1 MIYHNN
7 NNHSL
12 LSKIIFNGV
21 EMLEGLKVIE
31 MATYVAAPAAGAMLR
46 DWGAEVIKVEPL
58 NGCPMR
64 RFFEGMKSNV
74 PIEGN
79 PIFTLDNRGKK
90 GISINTS
97 DEKGADIVRELIKD
111 ADIFLTN
118 VRPQSLESA
127 KLDHESLLKVN
138 PKLIYCSLT
147 GYGLDGEEKNRPGF
161 DVAAYW
167 SRSGMAHLT
176 QRKGEEPL
184 PIRTAS
190 GDHITAIST
199 VSGILAAVY
208 ERTKTGKGK
217 VVETSLLRTG
227 IYSLSSDMALQ
238 LKFGRVPSTKKRDEQ
253 INPIFNFFKT
263 KDDRW
268 ICLSPRAGGD
278 YDLPKV
284 VRALGKEE
292 WLKNEKFNT
301 NQARRENAKEFIDEM
316 DKAFS
321 QYTMSEWGEKLD
333 EQDLIWSPVQNLKEV
348 SKDKQAIDSGAFSE
362 VEDQDCEENYTTVS
376 SPVRF
381 HNSDDGPKGPAPKLG
396 QDNFEVLKSI
406 GINEDQINE
415 LIDRGIVGNSQ
426 K

>member
-1 MIYHNN
+1 
-7 NNHSL
+7 
-12 LSKIIFNGV
+12 
-21 EMLEGLKVIE
+21 MLEGLKVIE

-97 DEKGADIVRELIKD
+97 DEKGADIVRKLIKD

-147 GYGLDGEEKNRPGF
+147 GYGLEGEEKNRPGF

-316 DKAFS
+316 DRAFS

-415 LIDRGIVGNSQ
+415 LIDRGIVGSSQ

>member
-1 MIYHNN
+1 
-7 NNHSL
+7 
-12 LSKIIFNGV
+12 
-21 EMLEGLKVIE
+21 MLEGLKVIE

-97 DEKGADIVRELIKD
+97 DEKGAKIVRELIKD

-118 VRPQSLESA
+118 VRPKSLESA
-127 KLDHESLLKVN
+127 NLNHEELHKIN

-147 GYGLDGEEKNRPGF
+147 GYGLDGEERNRPGF

-208 ERTKTGKGK
+208 ERTQTGKGK

-227 IYSLSSDMALQ
+227 IYSVSSDMALQ

-284 VRALGKEE
+284 VRALGKED
-292 WLKNEKFNT
+292 WLENKKFNT
-301 NQARRENAKEFIDEM
+301 NQARRENAKEFIEEM

-321 QYTMSEWGEKLD
+321 QHTMAEWGEKLD
-333 EQDLIWSPVQNLKEV
+333 AQDLIWSPVQNLKEV
-348 SKDKQAIDSGAFSE
+348 SKDKQAIAGGAFSE
-362 VEDQDCEENYTTVS
+362 VEDQDCSENYSTVS
-376 SPVRF
+376 SPVKF

-396 QDNFEVLKSI
+396 QDNFEVLKGI
-406 GINEDQINE
+406 GINEEEINS
-415 LIDRGIVGNSQ
+415 LIDDGIVGNPQ
-426 K
+426 

>member
-1 MIYHNN
+1 
-7 NNHSL
+7 
-12 LSKIIFNGV
+12 
-21 EMLEGLKVIE
+21 MLEGLKVIE

-97 DEKGADIVRELIKD
+97 DEKGATIVRELIKD

-118 VRPQSLESA
+118 VRPKSLRSA
-127 KLDHESLLKVN
+127 KLDHEELHTIN
-138 PKLIYCSLT
+138 PQLIYCSLT

-208 ERTKTGKGK
+208 ERTQTGKGK

-227 IYSLSSDMALQ
+227 IYSVSSDMALQ

-284 VRALGKEE
+284 VRAIGKED

-301 NQARRENAKEFIDEM
+301 NQARRENAKEFIEEM

-321 QYTMSEWGEKLD
+321 QRTMAEWGEKLD
-333 EQDLIWSPVQNLKEV
+333 AQDLIWSPVQNLKEV
-348 SKDKQAIDSGAFSE
+348 SKDKQAIASGAFSE
-362 VEDQDCEENYTTVS
+362 VEDQDCNENYSTVS
-376 SPVRF
+376 SPVKF

-396 QDNFEVLKSI
+396 QDNFEVLKGL
-406 GINEDQINE
+406 GINEKEINN
-415 LIDRGIVGNSQ
+415 LIDDGIVGNPQ
-426 K
+426 

>member
-1 MIYHNN
+1 
-7 NNHSL
+7 
-12 LSKIIFNGV
+12 
-21 EMLEGLKVIE
+21 MLEGLKVIE

-147 GYGLDGEEKNRPGF
+147 GYGLEGEEKNRPGF

-292 WLKNEKFNT
+292 WLENEKFNT

-316 DKAFS
+316 DRAFS

-415 LIDRGIVGNSQ
+415 LIDRGIVGSSQ

>member
-1 MIYHNN
+1 
-7 NNHSL
+7 
-12 LSKIIFNGV
+12 
-21 EMLEGLKVIE
+21 MLEGLKVIE

-97 DEKGADIVRELIKD
+97 DEKGAKIVRELIKD

-118 VRPQSLESA
+118 VRPKSLESA
-127 KLDHESLLKVN
+127 NLNHEELHKIN

-147 GYGLDGEEKNRPGF
+147 GYGLDGEERNRPGF

-208 ERTKTGKGK
+208 ERTQTGKGK

-227 IYSLSSDMALQ
+227 IYSVSSDMALQ

-284 VRALGKEE
+284 VRALGKED
-292 WLKNEKFNT
+292 WLENEKFNT
-301 NQARRENAKEFIDEM
+301 NQARRENAKEFIEEM

-321 QYTMSEWGEKLD
+321 QHTMAEWGEKLD
-333 EQDLIWSPVQNLKEV
+333 AQDLIWSPVQNLKEV
-348 SKDKQAIDSGAFSE
+348 SKDKQAIAGGAFSE
-362 VEDQDCEENYTTVS
+362 VEDQDCSENYSTVS
-376 SPVRF
+376 SPVKF

-396 QDNFEVLKSI
+396 QDNFEVLKGI
-406 GINEDQINE
+406 GINEEEINN
-415 LIDRGIVGNSQ
+415 LIDDGIVGNPQ
-426 K
+426 

>member
-12 LSKIIFNGV
+12 LSKIIFNGI

-111 ADIFLTN
+111 TDIFLTN

-292 WLKNEKFNT
+292 WLENEKFNT

>member
-1 MIYHNN
+1 
-7 NNHSL
+7 
-12 LSKIIFNGV
+12 
-21 EMLEGLKVIE
+21 MLEGLKVIE

-147 GYGLDGEEKNRPGF
+147 GYGLEGEEKNRPGF

-362 VEDQDCEENYTTVS
+362 VEDQDCDENYSTVS

-415 LIDRGIVGNSQ
+415 LIDRGIVGSSQ

>member
-1 MIYHNN
+1 
-7 NNHSL
+7 
-12 LSKIIFNGV
+12 
-21 EMLEGLKVIE
+21 MLEGLKVIE

-97 DEKGADIVRELIKD
+97 DEKGAKIVRELIKD

-118 VRPQSLESA
+118 VRPKSLESA
-127 KLDHESLLKVN
+127 NLNHEELHKIN

-147 GYGLDGEEKNRPGF
+147 GYGLDGEERNRPGF

-208 ERTKTGKGK
+208 ERTQTGKGK

-227 IYSLSSDMALQ
+227 IYSVSSDMALQ

-284 VRALGKEE
+284 VRALGKED
-292 WLKNEKFNT
+292 WLDNKKFNT
-301 NQARRENAKEFIDEM
+301 NQASRENAKEFIEEM
-316 DKAFS
+316 DKALS
-321 QYTMSEWGEKLD
+321 QYTMAEWGEKLD
-333 EQDLIWSPVQNLKEV
+333 AQDLIWSPVQNLKEV
-348 SKDKQAIDSGAFSE
+348 SKDKQAIAGGAFSE
-362 VEDQDCEENYTTVS
+362 VEDQDCSENYSTVS
-376 SPVRF
+376 SPVKF

-396 QDNFEVLKSI
+396 QDNFEVLKGI
-406 GINEDQINE
+406 GINEEEINN
-415 LIDRGIVGNSQ
+415 LIDD
-426 K
+426 

>member
-1 MIYHNN
+1 
-7 NNHSL
+7 
-12 LSKIIFNGV
+12 
-21 EMLEGLKVIE
+21 MLEGLKVIE

-97 DEKGADIVRELIKD
+97 DEKGAKIVRELIKD

-118 VRPQSLESA
+118 VRPKSLESA
-127 KLDHESLLKVN
+127 NLNHEELHKIN

-147 GYGLDGEEKNRPGF
+147 GYGLDGEERNRPGF

-208 ERTKTGKGK
+208 ERTQTGKGK

-227 IYSLSSDMALQ
+227 IYSVSSDMALQ

-284 VRALGKEE
+284 VRALGKED
-292 WLKNEKFNT
+292 WLENKKFNT
-301 NQARRENAKEFIDEM
+301 NQARRENAKEFIEEM

-321 QYTMSEWGEKLD
+321 QHTMAEWGEKLD
-333 EQDLIWSPVQNLKEV
+333 AQDLIWSPVQNLKEV
-348 SKDKQAIDSGAFSE
+348 SKDKQAIAGGAFSE
-362 VEDQDCEENYTTVS
+362 VEDQDCSENYSTVS
-376 SPVRF
+376 SPVKF

-396 QDNFEVLKSI
+396 QDNFEVLKGL
-406 GINEDQINE
+406 GINEEEINN
-415 LIDRGIVGNSQ
+415 LIDSGIVGSP

>member
-1 MIYHNN
+1 
-7 NNHSL
+7 
-12 LSKIIFNGV
+12 
-21 EMLEGLKVIE
+21 MLEGLKVIE

-46 DWGAEVIKVEPL
+46 DWGADVTKVEPL

-90 GISINTS
+90 GITINTS
-97 DEKGADIVRELIKD
+97 DKKGADIVRKMIKD
-111 ADIFLTN
+111 ADVFLTN

-127 KLDHESLLKVN
+127 KLDHKTLMKIN
-138 PKLIYCSLT
+138 PRLIYCSLT
-147 GYGLDGEEKNRPGF
+147 GYGLEGEEKNKPGF
-161 DVAAYW
+161 DIAAYW

-199 VSGILAAVY
+199 VSGILAALY
-208 ERTKTGKGK
+208 ERGNTGLGK
-217 VVETSLLRTG
+217 LVETSLVRTG
-227 IYSLSSDMALQ
+227 IYSIGSDMALQ
-238 LKFGRVPSTKKRDEQ
+238 LKFGRVPSTKNRDQQ
-253 INPIFNFFKT
+253 INPLFNFFKT

-268 ICLSPRAGGD
+268 ICLSPRAGGN
-278 YDLPKV
+278 YDMPKV
-284 VRALGKEE
+284 VRAIGKEE
-292 WLKNEKFNT
+292 WLNNDKFNS
-301 NQARRENAKEFIDEM
+301 NQARRENASEFIKEM

-321 QYTMSEWGEKLD
+321 KYTLSEWGNKLD
-333 EQDLIWSPVQNLKEV
+333 AEDLVWSPVQNLKEV
-348 SKDKQAIDSGAFSE
+348 SIDPQAIASGAFSE
-362 VEDQDCEENYTTVS
+362 VEDQDCSESYKTVS

-396 QDNFEVLKSI
+396 QDNFKVL
-406 GINEDQINE
+406 NE
-415 LIDRGIVGNSQ
+415 LGIGSDEINSLIDEGVVGKPSN
-426 K
+426 

>member
-1 MIYHNN
+1 
-7 NNHSL
+7 
-12 LSKIIFNGV
+12 
-21 EMLEGLKVIE
+21 
-31 MATYVAAPAAGAMLR
+31 
-46 DWGAEVIKVEPL
+46 
-58 NGCPMR
+58 
-64 RFFEGMKSNV
+64 MKSNV

-147 GYGLDGEEKNRPGF
+147 GYGLRVKKKIDLALMLQLIGRDQDGTFNSKKRRRTSSYKNSF
-161 DVAAYW
+161 
-167 SRSGMAHLT
+167 
-176 QRKGEEPL
+176 
-184 PIRTAS
+184 

-292 WLKNEKFNT
+292 WLKTKI
-301 NQARRENAKEFIDEM
+301 QYKSSKKRKCKRVYRRN
-316 DKAFS
+316 
-321 QYTMSEWGEKLD
+321 G
-333 EQDLIWSPVQNLKEV
+333 
-348 SKDKQAIDSGAFSE
+348 
-362 VEDQDCEENYTTVS
+362 
-376 SPVRF
+376 
-381 HNSDDGPKGPAPKLG
+381 
-396 QDNFEVLKSI
+396 
-406 GINEDQINE
+406 
-415 LIDRGIVGNSQ
+415 
-426 K
+426 

>member
-1 MIYHNN
+1 
-7 NNHSL
+7 
-12 LSKIIFNGV
+12 
-21 EMLEGLKVIE
+21 MLEGLKVIE

-147 GYGLDGEEKNRPGF
+147 GYGLEGEEKNRPGF

-333 EQDLIWSPVQNLKEV
+333 EQDLIWSPVQNLKAV
-348 SKDKQAIDSGAFSE
+348 TKDKQAIDSGAFSE

>member
-1 MIYHNN
+1 
-7 NNHSL
+7 
-12 LSKIIFNGV
+12 
-21 EMLEGLKVIE
+21 MLEGLKVIE

-90 GISINTS
+90 GISLNTS
-97 DEKGADIVRELIKD
+97 DEKGAKIIRELIKD

-118 VRPQSLESA
+118 VRPKSLESA
-127 KLDHESLLKVN
+127 KLNHEELHKIN

-147 GYGLDGEEKNRPGF
+147 GYGLDGEERNRPGF

-208 ERTKTGKGK
+208 ERTQTGKGK

-227 IYSLSSDMALQ
+227 IYSVSSDMALQ

-284 VRALGKEE
+284 VRALGKED
-292 WLKNEKFNT
+292 WLENKKFNT
-301 NQARRENAKEFIDEM
+301 NQARRENAKEFIEEM

-321 QYTMSEWGEKLD
+321 QHTMAEWGEKLD
-333 EQDLIWSPVQNLKEV
+333 AQDLIWSPVQNLKEV
-348 SKDKQAIDSGAFSE
+348 SKDKQAIVSGAFSE
-362 VEDQDCEENYTTVS
+362 VEDQDCSENYSTVS
-376 SPVRF
+376 SPVKF

-396 QDNFEVLKSI
+396 QDNFEVLKGL
-406 GINEDQINE
+406 GINEEEINN
-415 LIDRGIVGNSQ
+415 LIEDGIVGNPQ
-426 K
+426 

>member
-127 KLDHESLLKVN
+127 KLDHESLLKEN

-147 GYGLDGEEKNRPGF
+147 GYGLEGEEKNRPGF

>member
-1 MIYHNN
+1 
-7 NNHSL
+7 
-12 LSKIIFNGV
+12 
-21 EMLEGLKVIE
+21 MLEGLKVIE

-46 DWGAEVIKVEPL
+46 DWGADVTKIEPL

-90 GISINTS
+90 GITINTS
-97 DEKGADIVRELIKD
+97 DQKGADIVRKMID
-111 ADIFLTN
+111 NADVFLTN

-127 KLDHESLLKVN
+127 KLDHKTLMKIN
-138 PKLIYCSLT
+138 PRLIYCSLT
-147 GYGLDGEEKNRPGF
+147 GYGLEGEEKNKPGF
-161 DVAAYW
+161 DIAAYW

-199 VSGILAAVY
+199 VSGILAALY
-208 ERTKTGKGK
+208 ERGNTGVGK
-217 VVETSLLRTG
+217 LVETSLVRTG
-227 IYSLSSDMALQ
+227 IYSIGSDMALQ
-238 LKFGRVPSTKKRDEQ
+238 LKFGRVPSTKNRDQQ
-253 INPIFNFFKT
+253 INPLFNFFKT

-278 YDLPKV
+278 YDMPKV
-284 VRALGKEE
+284 VRAIGKEE
-292 WLKNEKFNT
+292 WLNNDKFNS
-301 NQARRENAKEFIDEM
+301 NQARRENASEFIKEM

-321 QYTMSEWGEKLD
+321 NHTLSEWGNKLD
-333 EQDLIWSPVQNLKEV
+333 AEDLVWSPVQNLKEV
-348 SKDKQAIDSGAFSE
+348 SMDSQAIASGAFSE
-362 VEDQDCEENYTTVS
+362 VEDQDCSESYKTVS

-396 QDNFEVLKSI
+396 QDNFKVL
-406 GINEDQINE
+406 NE
-415 LIDRGIVGNSQ
+415 LGIGNNEINSLIDEGVVGKPS

>member
-1 MIYHNN
+1 
-7 NNHSL
+7 
-12 LSKIIFNGV
+12 
-21 EMLEGLKVIE
+21 
-31 MATYVAAPAAGAMLR
+31 MLR

-64 RFFEGMKSNV
+64 RFFEGMKSNI

-118 VRPQSLESA
+118 VEPQSLESA

-147 GYGLDGEEKNRPGF
+147 GYGLEGEEKNRPGF
-161 DVAAYW
+161 DVALLVEIRDGTFN
-167 SRSGMAHLT
+167 SKE
-176 QRKGEEPL
+176 KGR
-184 PIRTAS
+184 RTS
-190 GDHITAIST
+190 SYTGDHITAIST

-238 LKFGRVPSTKKRDEQ
+238 LKFGRVPSTKREMNKL
-253 INPIFNFFKT
+253 ILYLIFKT

-268 ICLSPRAGGD
+268 ICLDPRAGGD

-362 VEDQDCEENYTTVS
+362 VEDQDCDENYSTVS

>member
-1 MIYHNN
+1 
-7 NNHSL
+7 
-12 LSKIIFNGV
+12 
-21 EMLEGLKVIE
+21 MLEGLKVIE

-97 DEKGADIVRELIKD
+97 DEKGAKIVRELIKD

-118 VRPQSLESA
+118 VRPKSLESA
-127 KLDHESLLKVN
+127 NLNHEELHKIN

-147 GYGLDGEEKNRPGF
+147 GYGLDGEERNRPGF

-208 ERTKTGKGK
+208 ERTQTGKGK

-227 IYSLSSDMALQ
+227 IYSVSSDMALQ

-284 VRALGKEE
+284 VRALGKED
-292 WLKNEKFNT
+292 WLENEKFNT
-301 NQARRENAKEFIDEM
+301 NQARRENAKEFIEEM
-316 DKAFS
+316 DRAFS
-321 QYTMSEWGEKLD
+321 QYTMAEWGEKLD
-333 EQDLIWSPVQNLKEV
+333 AQDLIWSPVQNLKEV
-348 SKDKQAIDSGAFSE
+348 SKDKQAIASGAFSE
-362 VEDQDCEENYTTVS
+362 VEDQDCDENYSTVS
-376 SPVRF
+376 SPVKF
-381 HNSDDGPKGPAPKLG
+381 HNSDDSPKGPAPKLG
-396 QDNFEVLKSI
+396 QDNFEVLKGL
-406 GINEDQINE
+406 GINEEEINN
-415 LIDRGIVGNSQ
+415 LIDDGIVGNPE
-426 K
+426 

>member
-1 MIYHNN
+1 
-7 NNHSL
+7 
-12 LSKIIFNGV
+12 
-21 EMLEGLKVIE
+21 MLEGLKVIE

-147 GYGLDGEEKNRPGF
+147 GYGLEGEEKNRPGF

-316 DKAFS
+316 DRAFS

-415 LIDRGIVGNSQ
+415 LIDRGIVGSSQ

>member
-1 MIYHNN
+1 
-7 NNHSL
+7 
-12 LSKIIFNGV
+12 
-21 EMLEGLKVIE
+21 MLEGLKVIE

-97 DEKGADIVRELIKD
+97 DEKGAKIVRELIKD

-118 VRPQSLESA
+118 VRPKSLESA
-127 KLDHESLLKVN
+127 NLNHEELHKIN

-147 GYGLDGEEKNRPGF
+147 GYGLDGEERNRPGF

-208 ERTKTGKGK
+208 ERTQTGKGK

-227 IYSLSSDMALQ
+227 IYSVSSDMALQ

-253 INPIFNFFKT
+253 INPILNFFKT

-284 VRALGKEE
+284 VRALGKED
-292 WLKNEKFNT
+292 WLDNKKFNT
-301 NQARRENAKEFIDEM
+301 NQARRENAKEFIEEM

-321 QYTMSEWGEKLD
+321 QHTMAEWGEKLD
-333 EQDLIWSPVQNLKEV
+333 AQDLIWSPVQNLKEV
-348 SKDKQAIDSGAFSE
+348 SKDKQAIAGGAFSE
-362 VEDQDCEENYTTVS
+362 VEDQDCIENYSTVS
-376 SPVRF
+376 SPVKF

-396 QDNFEVLKSI
+396 QDNFEVLKGI
-406 GINEDQINE
+406 GINEEEINN
-415 LIDRGIVGNSQ
+415 LIDDGIVGNPQ
-426 K
+426 

>member
-1 MIYHNN
+1 
-7 NNHSL
+7 
-12 LSKIIFNGV
+12 
-21 EMLEGLKVIE
+21 MLEGLKVIE

-97 DEKGADIVRELIKD
+97 DEKGAKIVRKLIKN

-118 VRPQSLESA
+118 VRPKSLDSA
-127 KLDHESLLKVN
+127 KLNPKELHKIN

-199 VSGILAAVY
+199 VSGILAAIY
-208 ERTKTGKGK
+208 ERSQTGKGK

-227 IYSLSSDMALQ
+227 IYSVSSDMALQ

-263 KDDRW
+263 KDNRW

-284 VRALGKEE
+284 VRALGKED
-292 WLKNEKFNT
+292 WLENEKFNT

-321 QYTMSEWGEKLD
+321 QHTMAEWGEKLD
-333 EQDLIWSPVQNLKEV
+333 AQDLIWSPVQNLKEV
-348 SKDKQAIDSGAFSE
+348 SKDKQAIASGAFYE
-362 VEDQDCEENYTTVS
+362 VEDQDCNENYSTVS
-376 SPVRF
+376 SPVKF

-396 QDNFEVLKSI
+396 QDNFEVLKGL
-406 GINEDQINE
+406 GINEDEINN
-415 LIDRGIVGNSQ
+415 LIDDGIVGNPQ
-426 K
+426 

>member
-1 MIYHNN
+1 
-7 NNHSL
+7 
-12 LSKIIFNGV
+12 
-21 EMLEGLKVIE
+21 MLEGLKVIE

-64 RFFEGMKSNV
+64 RFFEGMKSNI

-147 GYGLDGEEKNRPGF
+147 GYGLEGEEKNRPGF

-381 HNSDDGPKGPAPKLG
+381 HNSNDGPKGPAPKLG

-415 LIDRGIVGNSQ
+415 LIDRGIVGSSQ

>member
-1 MIYHNN
+1 
-7 NNHSL
+7 
-12 LSKIIFNGV
+12 
-21 EMLEGLKVIE
+21 MLEGLKVIE

-46 DWGAEVIKVEPL
+46 DWGADVTKIEPL
-58 NGCPMR
+58 KGCPMR

-90 GISINTS
+90 GITINTS
-97 DEKGADIVRELIKD
+97 DQKGADIVRKMIND
-111 ADIFLTN
+111 ADVFLTN

-127 KLDHESLLKVN
+127 KLDHKTLMKIN
-138 PKLIYCSLT
+138 PRLIYCSLT
-147 GYGLDGEEKNRPGF
+147 GYGLEGEEKNKPGF
-161 DVAAYW
+161 DIAAYW
-167 SRSGMAHLT
+167 SRPGMAHLT

-199 VSGILAAVY
+199 VSGILAALY
-208 ERTKTGKGK
+208 ERGNTGVGK
-217 VVETSLLRTG
+217 LVETSLVRTG
-227 IYSLSSDMALQ
+227 IYSIGSDMALQ
-238 LKFGRVPSTKKRDEQ
+238 LKFGRVPSTKNRDQQ
-253 INPIFNFFKT
+253 INPLFNFFKT

-278 YDLPKV
+278 YDMPKV
-284 VRALGKEE
+284 VRAIGKEE
-292 WLKNEKFNT
+292 WLNNDKFNS
-301 NQARRENAKEFIDEM
+301 NQARRENAGEFIKEM

-321 QYTMSEWGEKLD
+321 NHTLSEWGNKLD
-333 EQDLIWSPVQNLKEV
+333 AEDLVWSPVQNLKEV
-348 SKDKQAIDSGAFSE
+348 SMDSQAIASGAFSE
-362 VEDQDCEENYTTVS
+362 VEDQDCSESYKTVS

-396 QDNFEVLKSI
+396 QDNFKVL
-406 GINEDQINE
+406 NE
-415 LIDRGIVGNSQ
+415 LGIGNNEINSLIDEGVVGKPS

>member
-1 MIYHNN
+1 MIYHNI

-12 LSKIIFNGV
+12 LSKIISNEV
-21 EMLEGLKVIE
+21 KMLEGLKVIE

-97 DEKGADIVRELIKD
+97 DEKGAKIVRELIKD

-118 VRPQSLESA
+118 VRPKSLESA
-127 KLDHESLLKVN
+127 KLNHEELHKIN

-147 GYGLDGEEKNRPGF
+147 GYGLDGEERNRPGF

-208 ERTKTGKGK
+208 ERTQTGKGK

-227 IYSLSSDMALQ
+227 IYSVSSDMALQ

-284 VRALGKEE
+284 LRALGKED
-292 WLKNEKFNT
+292 WLENEKFNT
-301 NQARRENAKEFIDEM
+301 NQARRENAKEFIEEM
-316 DKAFS
+316 DRAFS
-321 QYTMSEWGEKLD
+321 QHTMAEWGEKLD
-333 EQDLIWSPVQNLKEV
+333 AQDLIWSPVQNLKEV
-348 SKDKQAIDSGAFSE
+348 SKDKQAIASGAFSE
-362 VEDQDCEENYTTVS
+362 VEDQDCNENYSTVS
-376 SPVRF
+376 SPVKF

-396 QDNFEVLKSI
+396 QDNFEVLKGL
-406 GINEDQINE
+406 GINEEEINN
-415 LIDRGIVGNSQ
+415 LIDNGIVGNPQ
-426 K
+426 

>member
-1 MIYHNN
+1 
-7 NNHSL
+7 
-12 LSKIIFNGV
+12 
-21 EMLEGLKVIE
+21 MLEGLKVIE

-147 GYGLDGEEKNRPGF
+147 GYGLEGEEKNRPGF

-238 LKFGRVPSTKKRDEQ
+238 LKFGTVPSTKKRDEQ
-253 INPIFNFFKT
+253 INPIFNVFKT

-415 LIDRGIVGNSQ
+415 LIDKGIVGNSQ

>member
-1 MIYHNN
+1 
-7 NNHSL
+7 
-12 LSKIIFNGV
+12 
-21 EMLEGLKVIE
+21 MLEGLKVIE

-58 NGCPMR
+58 SGCPMR

-147 GYGLDGEEKNRPGF
+147 GYGLEGEEKNRPGF

-348 SKDKQAIDSGAFSE
+348 SKDKQAIESGAFSE
-362 VEDQDCEENYTTVS
+362 VEDQDCDENYSTVS

-396 QDNFEVLKSI
+396 QDNFEVLESI

-415 LIDRGIVGNSQ
+415 LIDRGIVGKSQ

>member
-1 MIYHNN
+1 
-7 NNHSL
+7 
-12 LSKIIFNGV
+12 
-21 EMLEGLKVIE
+21 MLEGLKVIE

-292 WLKNEKFNT
+292 WLENEKFNT

-415 LIDRGIVGNSQ
+415 LIDSGIVGNSQ

>member
-97 DEKGADIVRELIKD
+97 DEKGAGIVRELIKD

-147 GYGLDGEEKNRPGF
+147 GYGLEGEEKNRPGF

-292 WLKNEKFNT
+292 WLENEKFNT

-415 LIDRGIVGNSQ
+415 LIDRGIVGSSQ

>member
-1 MIYHNN
+1 
-7 NNHSL
+7 
-12 LSKIIFNGV
+12 
-21 EMLEGLKVIE
+21 MLEGLKVIE

-97 DEKGADIVRELIKD
+97 DEKGAKIVRELIKD

-118 VRPQSLESA
+118 VRPKSLESA
-127 KLDHESLLKVN
+127 NLNHEELHKIN

-147 GYGLDGEEKNRPGF
+147 GYGLDGEERNRPGF

-208 ERTKTGKGK
+208 ERTQTGKGK

-227 IYSLSSDMALQ
+227 IYSVSSDMALQ

-284 VRALGKEE
+284 VRALGKED

-301 NQARRENAKEFIDEM
+301 NQARRENAKEFIEEM

-321 QYTMSEWGEKLD
+321 QLTMAEWGEKLD
-333 EQDLIWSPVQNLKEV
+333 AQDLIWSPVQNLKEV
-348 SKDKQAIDSGAFSE
+348 SKDKQAIAGGAFSE
-362 VEDQDCEENYTTVS
+362 VEDQDCSENYSTVS
-376 SPVRF
+376 SPVKF

-396 QDNFEVLKSI
+396 QDNFEVLKGI
-406 GINEDQINE
+406 GINEEEINN
-415 LIDRGIVGNSQ
+415 LIDDGIVGNPQ
-426 K
+426 

>member
-12 LSKIIFNGV
+12 LSNIIFNGV

-46 DWGAEVIKVEPL
+46 DWGADVIKVEPL

-64 RFFEGMKSNV
+64 RFFEGMKANV

-97 DEKGADIVRELIKD
+97 NEKGADIVRELIKD

-118 VRPQSLESA
+118 VRPKSLENA
-127 KLDHESLLKVN
+127 KLNHEVLHKIN

-147 GYGLDGEEKNRPGF
+147 GYGLDGEERNRPGF

-208 ERTKTGKGK
+208 ERSQTGKGK

-227 IYSLSSDMALQ
+227 IYSVSSDMALQ

-284 VRALGKEE
+284 VRALGKED
-292 WLKNEKFNT
+292 WLENKKFNT
-301 NQARRENAKEFIDEM
+301 NQARRENAKEFIEEM

-321 QYTMSEWGEKLD
+321 QHTMAEWGEKLD
-333 EQDLIWSPVQNLKEV
+333 AQDLIWSPVQNLKEV
-348 SKDKQAIDSGAFSE
+348 SKDKQAIAGGAFSE
-362 VEDQDCEENYTTVS
+362 VEDQDCSENYSTVS
-376 SPVRF
+376 SPVKF

-396 QDNFEVLKSI
+396 QDNFEVLKGI
-406 GINEDQINE
+406 GINEEEINN
-415 LIDRGIVGNSQ
+415 LIDDGIVGNPQ
-426 K
+426 

>member
-1 MIYHNN
+1 
-7 NNHSL
+7 
-12 LSKIIFNGV
+12 
-21 EMLEGLKVIE
+21 MLEGLKVIE

-46 DWGAEVIKVEPL
+46 DWGADVTKIEPL

-90 GISINTS
+90 GITINTS
-97 DEKGADIVRELIKD
+97 DQKGADIVRKMIND
-111 ADIFLTN
+111 ADVFLTN

-127 KLDHESLLKVN
+127 KLDHKTLMKIN
-138 PKLIYCSLT
+138 PRLIYCSLT
-147 GYGLDGEEKNRPGF
+147 GYGLEGAEKNKPGF
-161 DVAAYW
+161 DIAAYW

-199 VSGILAAVY
+199 VSGILAALY
-208 ERTKTGKGK
+208 ERGNTGVGK
-217 VVETSLLRTG
+217 LVETSLVRTG
-227 IYSLSSDMALQ
+227 IYSIGSDMALQ
-238 LKFGRVPSTKKRDEQ
+238 LKFGRVPSTKNRDQQ
-253 INPIFNFFKT
+253 INPLFNFFKT

-278 YDLPKV
+278 YDMPKV
-284 VRALGKEE
+284 VRAIGKEE
-292 WLKNEKFNT
+292 WLNNDKFNS
-301 NQARRENAKEFIDEM
+301 NQARRENAGEFIKEM

-321 QYTMSEWGEKLD
+321 NHTLSEWGNKLD
-333 EQDLIWSPVQNLKEV
+333 AEDLVWSPVQNLKEV
-348 SKDKQAIDSGAFSE
+348 SMDSQAIASGAFSE
-362 VEDQDCEENYTTVS
+362 VEDQDCSESYKTVS

-396 QDNFEVLKSI
+396 QDNFKVL
-406 GINEDQINE
+406 NE
-415 LIDRGIVGNSQ
+415 LGIGNNEINSLIDEGVVGKPS

>member
-147 GYGLDGEEKNRPGF
+147 GYGLEGEEKNRPGF

-284 VRALGKEE
+284 VRALGKED
-292 WLKNEKFNT
+292 WLDNKKFNT
-301 NQARRENAKEFIDEM
+301 NQARRENAKEFIEEM

-321 QYTMSEWGEKLD
+321 QHTMAEWGEKLD
-333 EQDLIWSPVQNLKEV
+333 AQDLIWSPVQNLKEV
-348 SKDKQAIDSGAFSE
+348 SKDKQAIAGGAFSE
-362 VEDQDCEENYTTVS
+362 VEDQDCSENYSTVS
-376 SPVRF
+376 SPVKF

-396 QDNFEVLKSI
+396 QDNFEVLKGI
-406 GINEDQINE
+406 GINEEEINN
-415 LIDRGIVGNSQ
+415 LIDDGIVGNPQ
-426 K
+426 

>member
-1 MIYHNN
+1 
-7 NNHSL
+7 
-12 LSKIIFNGV
+12 
-21 EMLEGLKVIE
+21 MLEGLKVIE

-46 DWGAEVIKVEPL
+46 DWGADVTKIEPL

-90 GISINTS
+90 GITINTS
-97 DEKGADIVRELIKD
+97 DQKGADIVRKMIND
-111 ADIFLTN
+111 ADVFLTN

-127 KLDHESLLKVN
+127 KLDHKTLMKIN
-138 PKLIYCSLT
+138 PRLIYCSLT
-147 GYGLDGEEKNRPGF
+147 GYGLEGEEKNKPGF
-161 DVAAYW
+161 DIAAYW

-199 VSGILAAVY
+199 VSGILAALY
-208 ERTKTGKGK
+208 ERGNTGVGK
-217 VVETSLLRTG
+217 LVETSLVRTG
-227 IYSLSSDMALQ
+227 IYSIGSDMALQ
-238 LKFGRVPSTKKRDEQ
+238 LKFGRVPSTKKRDQQ
-253 INPIFNFFKT
+253 INPLFNFFKT

-278 YDLPKV
+278 YDMPKV
-284 VRALGKEE
+284 VRAIGKEE
-292 WLKNEKFNT
+292 WLNNDKFNS
-301 NQARRENAKEFIDEM
+301 NQARRENAGEFIKEM

-321 QYTMSEWGEKLD
+321 NHTLSEWGNKLD
-333 EQDLIWSPVQNLKEV
+333 AEDLVWSPVQNLKEV
-348 SKDKQAIDSGAFSE
+348 SMDSQAIASGAFSE
-362 VEDQDCEENYTTVS
+362 VEDQDCSESYKTVS

-381 HNSDDGPKGPAPKLG
+381 HNSDDGPKGPSPKLG
-396 QDNFEVLKSI
+396 QDNFKVL
-406 GINEDQINE
+406 NE
-415 LIDRGIVGNSQ
+415 LGIGNNEINSLIDEGVVGKPS

>member
-1 MIYHNN
+1 
-7 NNHSL
+7 
-12 LSKIIFNGV
+12 
-21 EMLEGLKVIE
+21 MLEGLKVIE

-46 DWGAEVIKVEPL
+46 DWGADVTKIEPL

-90 GISINTS
+90 GITINTS
-97 DEKGADIVRELIKD
+97 DQKGADIVRKMIND
-111 ADIFLTN
+111 ADVFLTN

-127 KLDHESLLKVN
+127 KLDHKTLMKIN
-138 PKLIYCSLT
+138 PRLIYCSLT
-147 GYGLDGEEKNRPGF
+147 GYGLEGEEKNKPGF
-161 DVAAYW
+161 DIAAYW

-199 VSGILAAVY
+199 VSGILAALY
-208 ERTKTGKGK
+208 ERGNTGVGK
-217 VVETSLLRTG
+217 LVETSLVRTG
-227 IYSLSSDMALQ
+227 IYSIGSDMALQ
-238 LKFGRVPSTKKRDEQ
+238 LKFGRVPSTKNRDQQ
-253 INPIFNFFKT
+253 INPLFNFFKT

-278 YDLPKV
+278 YDMPKV
-284 VRALGKEE
+284 VRAIGKEE
-292 WLKNEKFNT
+292 WLNNDKFNS
-301 NQARRENAKEFIDEM
+301 NQARRENAGEFIKEM

-321 QYTMSEWGEKLD
+321 NHTLSEWGNKLD
-333 EQDLIWSPVQNLKEV
+333 AEDLVWSPVQNLKEV
-348 SKDKQAIDSGAFSE
+348 SMDSQAIATGAFSE
-362 VEDQDCEENYTTVS
+362 VEDQDCSESYKTVS

-396 QDNFEVLKSI
+396 QDNFKVL
-406 GINEDQINE
+406 NE
-415 LIDRGIVGNSQ
+415 LGIGNNEINSLIDEGVVGKPS

>member
-1 MIYHNN
+1 
-7 NNHSL
+7 
-12 LSKIIFNGV
+12 
-21 EMLEGLKVIE
+21 MLEGLKVIE

-46 DWGAEVIKVEPL
+46 DWGADVTKIEPL

-90 GISINTS
+90 GITINTS
-97 DEKGADIVRELIKD
+97 DQKGADIVRKMIND
-111 ADIFLTN
+111 ADVFLTN

-127 KLDHESLLKVN
+127 KLDHKTLMKIN
-138 PKLIYCSLT
+138 PRLIYCSLT
-147 GYGLDGEEKNRPGF
+147 GYGLEGEEKNKPGF
-161 DVAAYW
+161 DIAAYW

-199 VSGILAAVY
+199 VSGILAALY
-208 ERTKTGKGK
+208 ERENTGVGK
-217 VVETSLLRTG
+217 LVETSLVRTG
-227 IYSLSSDMALQ
+227 IYSIGSDMALQ
-238 LKFGRVPSTKKRDEQ
+238 LKFGRVPSTKNRDQQ
-253 INPIFNFFKT
+253 INPLFNFFKT

-278 YDLPKV
+278 YDMPKV
-284 VRALGKEE
+284 VRAIGKEE
-292 WLKNEKFNT
+292 WLNNDKFNS
-301 NQARRENAKEFIDEM
+301 NQARRENASEFIKEM

-321 QYTMSEWGEKLD
+321 NHTLSEWGNKLD
-333 EQDLIWSPVQNLKEV
+333 AEDLVWSPVQNLKEV
-348 SKDKQAIDSGAFSE
+348 SMDSQAIASGAFSE
-362 VEDQDCEENYTTVS
+362 VEDQDCSESYKTVS

-396 QDNFEVLKSI
+396 QDNFKVL
-406 GINEDQINE
+406 NE
-415 LIDRGIVGNSQ
+415 LGIGNNEINSLIDEGVVGKPS

>member
-1 MIYHNN
+1 
-7 NNHSL
+7 
-12 LSKIIFNGV
+12 
-21 EMLEGLKVIE
+21 MLEGLKVIE

-97 DEKGADIVRELIKD
+97 DEKGADIVRDLIKD

-147 GYGLDGEEKNRPGF
+147 GYGLEGEEKNRPGF

-278 YDLPKV
+278 YDLPKA

-316 DKAFS
+316 DRAFS

-362 VEDQDCEENYTTVS
+362 VEDQDCDENYSTVS

>member
-1 MIYHNN
+1 
-7 NNHSL
+7 
-12 LSKIIFNGV
+12 
-21 EMLEGLKVIE
+21 MLEGLKVIE

-97 DEKGADIVRELIKD
+97 DEKGAKIVRELIKD

-118 VRPQSLESA
+118 VRPKSLVSA
-127 KLDHESLLKVN
+127 KLDHEELHKIN
-138 PKLIYCSLT
+138 PQLIYCSLT

-208 ERTKTGKGK
+208 ERTQTGKGK

-227 IYSLSSDMALQ
+227 IYSVSSDMALQ

-284 VRALGKEE
+284 VRALGKED

-301 NQARRENAKEFIDEM
+301 NQARRENAKEFIEEM

-321 QYTMSEWGEKLD
+321 QLTMAEWGEKLD
-333 EQDLIWSPVQNLKEV
+333 AQDLIWSPVQNLSEV
-348 SKDKQAIDSGAFSE
+348 SKDKQAIASGAFSE
-362 VEDQDCEENYTTVS
+362 VEDQDCNENYSTVS
-376 SPVRF
+376 SPVKF

-396 QDNFEVLKSI
+396 QDNFEVLKDL
-406 GINEDQINE
+406 GINEKEINN
-415 LIDRGIVGNSQ
+415 LIDDGIVGNPQ
-426 K
+426 

>member
-1 MIYHNN
+1 
-7 NNHSL
+7 
-12 LSKIIFNGV
+12 
-21 EMLEGLKVIE
+21 MLEGLKVIE

-46 DWGAEVIKVEPL
+46 DWGADVTKIEPL

-90 GISINTS
+90 GITINTS
-97 DEKGADIVRELIKD
+97 DQKGADIVRKMIND
-111 ADIFLTN
+111 ADVFLTN

-127 KLDHESLLKVN
+127 KLDHKTLMKIN
-138 PKLIYCSLT
+138 PRLIYCSLT
-147 GYGLDGEEKNRPGF
+147 GYGLEGEEKNKPGF
-161 DVAAYW
+161 DIAAYW

-199 VSGILAAVY
+199 VSGILAALY
-208 ERTKTGKGK
+208 ERGNTGVGK
-217 VVETSLLRTG
+217 LVETSLVRTG
-227 IYSLSSDMALQ
+227 IYSIGSDMALQ
-238 LKFGRVPSTKKRDEQ
+238 LKFGRVPSTKKRDQQ
-253 INPIFNFFKT
+253 INPLFNFFKT

-278 YDLPKV
+278 YDMPKV
-284 VRALGKEE
+284 VRAIGKEE
-292 WLKNEKFNT
+292 WLNNDKFNS
-301 NQARRENAKEFIDEM
+301 NQARRENAGEFIKEM

-321 QYTMSEWGEKLD
+321 NHTLSEWGNKLD
-333 EQDLIWSPVQNLKEV
+333 AEDLVWSPVQNLKEV
-348 SKDKQAIDSGAFSE
+348 SMDSQAIASGAFSE
-362 VEDQDCEENYTTVS
+362 VEDQDCSESYKTVS

-396 QDNFEVLKSI
+396 QDNFKVL
-406 GINEDQINE
+406 NE
-415 LIDRGIVGNSQ
+415 LGIGNNEINSLIDEGVVGKPS